1 MMPQGAQHPT
11 EPELRF
17 GQKSDR
23 GPTRT
28 LNEDYAQCF
37 LPADQAQ
44 RRTKGAIFLV
54 ADGMGGHQAG
64 EVASR
69 QAVERVTQEYYADT
83 AHKTGESLMRAFQV
97 ANQVLHTC
105 AQSDPT
111 KAGMGTTLVAAVILG
126 RKVYVANVGDS
137 RAYLI
142 NQQGITQITEDHSWV
157 EEQVQAG
164 LLTREQAERHPQ
176 RNLITRALGAKP
188 VVEADLFEGELH
200 EGDLLLLCTDGLSGP
215 LSEQQIAH
223 IVRSQPPSQA
233 ANQLVAQACK
243 QQGEDNATALIVE
256 AVAPQPKAPAVP
268 RQGVERS
275 RAPVS
280 TPALAWVGDWLQS
293 PGVLR
298 IGEGRQRLVVGV
310 AALAFLSCLCVAIA
324 ILPAVGQ
331 RFAGDPVAA
340 PYVAPFHDGRL
351 EGKSPDEV
359 AAYLGYPTTADMLA
373 AHPGQFAA
381 EEPGVGDLLPAQR
394 GVFLVGPAR
403 NWSCQEQI
411 CTFDLHMADKN
422 YKVSYNQ
429 QPAGDD
435 EDSLRGRQVRVF
447 GYQHDEGSTV
457 AAQFI
462 ERGSRWWTWW
472 QKAWILFYQTQSWD
486 RAVWVYG
493 IVDSSPNGLL
503 EPDDTPALQQG
514 DQVLVWG
521 TWTAGERAT
530 TFSASQS
537 YRLEGNR
544 YLPQTS
550 EPIPMP
556 QPTVTLMP
564 TR

>member
-11 EPELRF
+11 ELELRF
-17 GQKSDR
+17 GQKSDC
-23 GPTRT
+23 GPART

-37 LPADQAQ
+37 VPADRAKL
-44 RRTKGAIFLV
+44 RTKGAIFLV

-83 AHKTGESLMRAFQV
+83 AHRSGESLMRAFQV

-126 RKVYVANVGDS
+126 RRVYVANVGDS

-223 IVRSQPPSQA
+223 IARSQSPTLA
-233 ANQLVAQACK
+233 ASQLVAQACK
-243 QQGEDNATALIVE
+243 QQGEDNATAVIVE
-256 AVAPQPKAPAVP
+256 AVAPSPKAPAVP

-275 RAPVS
+275 RAPAS
-280 TPALAWVGDWLQS
+280 RPTLAWVGDWLQS

-298 IGEGRQRLVVGV
+298 IGEGRQRLVVGM
-310 AALAFLSCLCVAIA
+310 AALAFLSCLCAAIA
-324 ILPAVGQ
+324 ILPAAGQ
-331 RFAGDPVAA
+331 RLAEDPVAA
-340 PYVAPFHDGRL
+340 PYMAPFRDGRL
-351 EGKSPDEV
+351 DGKSPDQI

-381 EEPGVGDLLPAQR
+381 EKPGMGDLWPAQR
-394 GVFLVGPAR
+394 GVFLVGPTR
-403 NWSCQEQI
+403 NWSCQEQT
-411 CTFDLHMADKN
+411 CTFDLRMADKN

-429 QPAGDD
+429 PSPGDD
-435 EDSLRGRQVRVF
+435 GNSLRGRQVRVF
-447 GYQHDEGSTV
+447 GYQHEEGSTV
-457 AAQFI
+457 AAQLI
-462 ERGSRWWTWW
+462 ERGSRWWAWW
-472 QKAWILFYQTQSWD
+472 QKAWIIVYQTQPWNQ
-486 RAVWVYG
+486 AVWVYG

-503 EPDDTPALQQG
+503 DADDTAAAQQG

-521 TWTAGERAT
+521 TWNVGERAA
-530 TFSASQS
+530 TFFGSQS

-544 YLPQTS
+544 YLPLTS